1 MGRELRLRADGGTW
15 PPAVIAPE
23 TFVRR
28 LAQQAVF
35 APYALL
41 VTPHRDGVELR
52 VPGNVSDMP
61 DAIVTIEEGGFYLL
75 DNNTMLADLVLG
87 QLVRYL
93 LGTFDRVTLE
103 EP

>member
-1 MGRELRLRADGGTW
+1 MRELRLRAEGGTW

-35 APYALL
+35 AEYALL
-41 VTPHRDGVELR
+41 VTPHRDGIELR
-52 VPGNVSDMP
+52 LPGNVSGMP
-61 DAIVTIEEGGFYLL
+61 DALVRIEDGGFYLL

-103 EP
+103 EG